1 MAPLKGLLDLQRIA
15 RAAGY
20 SAAGLKAALRGETAF
35 RQELALFVVL
45 APLGLWLGRNGV
57 ERALL
62 FGSLLLVLVV
72 ELLNSAI
79 EAAINRIGAERNE
92 LSGLA
97 KDLGSA
103 AVFVALLIVI
113 SVWTLVLADRLG

>member
-1 MAPLKGLLDLQRIA
+1 MAPRKGLFDLRRIA

-20 SAAGLKAALRGETAF
+20 SAAGLKAAVRGETAF
-35 RQELALFVVL
+35 RQELALCVVL
-45 APLGLWLGRNGV
+45 APLGLWLGRDGV

-62 FGSLLLVLVV
+62 LGSLLLVLVV

-103 AVFVALLIVI
+103 AVFVALLIVLT
-113 SVWTLVLADRLG
+113 VWGLVLADRF

>member
-1 MAPLKGLLDLQRIA
+1 MAPRKGLFDLRRIA

-20 SAAGLKAALRGETAF
+20 SAAGLKAAVRGETAF
-35 RQELALFVVL
+35 RQELALCVVL
-45 APLGLWLGRNGV
+45 APLGLWLGRDGV

-62 FGSLLLVLVV
+62 LGSLLLVLVI

-103 AVFVALLIVI
+103 AVFVALLIVLT
-113 SVWTLVLADRLG
+113 VWGLVLADRF